1 VAQITCARC
10 GQQKEQLAAPP
21 LAGERGVKVHERVC
35 AECWQAWLDQST
47 LLINHY
53 GIQVADPA
61 QRRQLYPIM
70 AEFLNLKDLA

>member
-1 VAQITCARC
+1 VTQITCAKC
-10 GQQKEQLAAPP
+10 EQVKDAMPSPP
-21 LAGERGVKVHERVC
+21 LAGERGIKVQQNVC
-35 AECWQAWLDQST
+35 ADCWQAWLEQST

-70 AEFLNLKDLA
+70 AEFLNLKDFV